1 MLRVFPPAPGAD
13 GAKHGFT
20 AISITIAVVTG
31 AVTAPLFAL
40 QNRATGAIAGLF
52 CALSAVLGLVLRL
65 TRNSALG
72 FWALQGLVT
81 LMMVFCAWT
90 ELGPHTGWAMW
101 LAILPLTGM
110 LYGGRV
116 PGLIGLGVAAA
127 ATFLIVLVPAPGLF
141 KAQPVTSLSSLT
153 RAQSFFVAAAAIGLL
168 WHEMRLRALERAE
181 AAGRART
188 MFLANMSHELRTPM
202 NGVIGLTEVLRLSD
216 PRPEQAETLE
226 VMRRSGQQLLAL
238 INNIIDFARLD
249 AGRMPLEQGPVD
261 LARTVRDVIEL
272 VRPTIKA
279 GGPTLELTLGPDL
292 PAHVLGD
299 EVRLRQILTNLVG
312 NAVKFTPT
320 GKVSVHVVRTSERLH
335 VVVKDTGVG
344 ISPETQARLF
354 RPFEQAEAG
363 SNRRYAGSGLGLAIA
378 RELVGLMGGSI
389 AMESAEGQ
397 GSTFTIS
404 LPLTMAVGPSV
415 EAPLPGATAPA
426 SPGLAA
432 PPARS
437 VLVVDDNEVNLF
449 VAVALLKKAGYRT
462 ATAKSGLEALAK
474 VDAAD
479 FDLVLM
485 DCQMPELD
493 GYEATRRIR
502 ALPSA
507 RRETPIIALTASA
520 LREELDR
527 CLEVGMNG
535 CLSKPVTLGAL
546 TGALAKV
553 FEEKPPR

>member
-1 MLRVFPPAPGAD
+1 
-13 GAKHGFT
+13 
-20 AISITIAVVTG
+20 
-31 AVTAPLFAL
+31 
-40 QNRATGAIAGLF
+40 
-52 CALSAVLGLVLRL
+52 
-65 TRNSALG
+65 
-72 FWALQGLVT
+72 
-81 LMMVFCAWT
+81 MMVFCAWT

-110 LYGGRV
+110 LYGGRR
-116 PGLIGLGVAAA
+116 PGFIGLTVAVA

-141 KAQPVTSLSSLT
+141 EALPVTSLSSLT
-153 RAQSFFVAAAAIGLL
+153 RAQSFFVASAAIGLL
-168 WHEMRLRALERAE
+168 WHDMRARALERAE

-202 NGVIGLTEVLRLSD
+202 NGVIGLTELVMTTN
-216 PRPEQAETLE
+216 PRPEHVETLA
-226 VMRRSGQQLLAL
+226 VMRRSGQQLLTL
-238 INNIIDFARLD
+238 INDIIDFARLD

-261 LARTVRDVIEL
+261 LARTVRDIVEL

-292 PAHVLGD
+292 PDYILGD

-344 ISPETQARLF
+344 ISPQTQARLF
-354 RPFEQAEAG
+354 QPFEQAEAG
-363 SNRRYAGSGLGLAIA
+363 SNRRYAGSGLGLAIS
-378 RELVGLMGGSI
+378 RELVGLMGGTI
-389 AMESAEGQ
+389 AMESAEGR

-404 LPLTMAVGPSV
+404 LPLTIAAGPPVADPVS
-415 EAPLPGATAPA
+415 GAIAPA
-426 SPGLAA
+426 SASPTAQ
-432 PPARS
+432 PMRS

-449 VAVALLKKAGYRT
+449 VAVALLKKAGYQT

-479 FDLVLM
+479 FDVVLM

-493 GYEATRRIR
+493 GYEATLRIR

-553 FEEKPPR
+553 FEDKPPR